1 MSLAPFCFLLTFL
14 AWFLGERYL
23 TLLMVVVSIFLV
35 FDFTFGGDPRRRQ

>member
-35 FDFTFGGDPRRRQ
+35 FDFTFGGDPRHRQ